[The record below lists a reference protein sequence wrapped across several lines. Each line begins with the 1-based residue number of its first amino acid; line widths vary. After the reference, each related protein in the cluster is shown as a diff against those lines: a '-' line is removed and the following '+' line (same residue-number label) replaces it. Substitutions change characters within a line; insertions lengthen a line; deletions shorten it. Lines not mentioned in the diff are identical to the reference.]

1 MRNWCRFHWVR
12 VVVVVFAV
20 HGGLAIAAPADQ
32 VAVAVFA
39 NDAADKKYERAVQ
52 AKMESLLSDAGLTVL
67 DEEKAKKLKNGWVDL
82 ADPGHLVTAEE
93 FVKNAGKYEV
103 NRVYRVSFSVGVSS
117 PLGMFFTASAA
128 AQMRVIDQDAK
139 VKATVSQ
146 PMGVK
151 GFPPSDALT
160 SDAAI
165 VNALQRALDSVAEA
179 SGMSVPVPTIAK
191 SIPLSL
197 EPEVNPPVLTP
208 VDIVSR
214 TGSDAWKKGAKF
226 IDNGG
231 WTIEEPA
238 CSSVSDDGQ
247 MGVLGGYSRARRGYG
262 GQLHVVD
269 IANTKEVIVFT
280 MHELGPRLSGENGTS
295 EPFACQFLGNWRYLV
310 AMTGNRL
317 ACYDVE
323 RGLETCNIAYSNA
336 PKKGKISLWKSDRE
350 RYLKTETDQGVN
362 VYRIAF
368 KK

>member
-1 MRNWCRFHWVR
+1 
-12 VVVVVFAV
+12 
-20 HGGLAIAAPADQ
+20 
-32 VAVAVFA
+32 
-39 NDAADKKYERAVQ
+39 
-52 AKMESLLSDAGLTVL
+52 
-67 DEEKAKKLKNGWVDL
+67 
-82 ADPGHLVTAEE
+82 
-93 FVKNAGKYEV
+93 
-103 NRVYRVSFSVGVSS
+103 
-117 PLGMFFTASAA
+117 
-128 AQMRVIDQDAK
+128 
-139 VKATVSQ
+139 
-146 PMGVK
+146 
-151 GFPPSDALT
+151 
-160 SDAAI
+160 
-165 VNALQRALDSVAEA
+165 
-179 SGMSVPVPTIAK
+179 
-191 SIPLSL
+191 
-197 EPEVNPPVLTP
+197 

-238 CSSVSDDGQ
+238 CSAVSDDGQ